1 MTRAPS
7 TGDVEVGRRVRV
19 FRLQRQMTQTTL
31 GERLGLTFQQIQ
43 KYENGTNRIGAGRLQ
58 VIAEVLEVPVAAFFD
73 RPATKGSSKPLLDFI
88 DTAASL
94 RLLRAFE
101 RMENSA
107 VRNAFVKLA
116 ESVAGDV
123 ERPA

>member
-1 MTRAPS
+1 
-7 TGDVEVGRRVRV
+7 
-19 FRLQRQMTQTTL
+19 MTQTTL

-73 RPATKGSSKPLLDFI
+73 RPSTKGSSKPLLDFI

-123 ERPA
+123 ERSA

>member
-43 KYENGTNRIGAGRLQ
+43 EYENGTNRIGAGRLQ
-58 VIAEVLEVPVAAFFD
+58 VIAEVLEVPVAAFF
-73 RPATKGSSKPLLDFI
+73 

-116 ESVAGDV
+116 ESVAGDA
-123 ERPA
+123 EQSA

>member
-1 MTRAPS
+1 M
-7 TGDVEVGRRVRV
+7 
-19 FRLQRQMTQTTL
+19 
-31 GERLGLTFQQIQ
+31 
-43 KYENGTNRIGAGRLQ
+43 
-58 VIAEVLEVPVAAFFD
+58 AAFFD

-116 ESVAGDV
+116 ESVAGDA
-123 ERPA
+123 EQSA